1 MSNLDDKLI
10 ATARAYVDKVRQNNI
25 EVYSAYIFGSFAR
38 GNTHAGS
45 DLDIAIISPQFGHNS
60 FDERLTLMHL
70 DTDPMS
76 IIEPHPFSPADL
88 DEKYNFLAQEAKQG
102 IRIV

>member
-1 MSNLDDKLI
+1 MSKLDAKII
-10 ATARAYVDKVRQNNI
+10 ATARAYIDKIRQNNI
-25 EVYSAYIFGSFAR
+25 EVDSAYIFGSFAR

-45 DLDIAIISPQFGHNS
+45 DLDIAIVSPQFGINS
-60 FDERLTLMHL
+60 IDERLTLMHL
-70 DTDPMS
+70 DLDPLS

-88 DEKYNFLAQEAKQG
+88 EEKYNFLAQEAKQG